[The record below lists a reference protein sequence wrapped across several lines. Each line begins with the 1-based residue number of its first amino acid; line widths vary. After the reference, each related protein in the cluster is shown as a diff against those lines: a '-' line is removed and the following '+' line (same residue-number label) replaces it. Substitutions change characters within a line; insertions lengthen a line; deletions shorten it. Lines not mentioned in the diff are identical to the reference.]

1 MTRWIVTACFF
12 VVYWPTYAQ
21 ESAETLADIRQD
33 LAYLYVEIQRLKR
46 ELSTTEA
53 PRGIVGE
60 NTILQRVDAI
70 ELELKRLTDSTE
82 RLEFRVSKVIEDG
95 TNRVSDLEFRLVEL
109 EGGDISQLSEAT
121 TLGSEISL
129 LEPDISNAEE
139 LELVVGEEADFD
151 MARAALDE
159 NRFGE
164 AAEMFKRFGKTY
176 PKSPDLNYAHFL
188 LAMCYYEKIV
198 DEKKDLGPLL
208 KAQKKF
214 KFIIKNYPSSDYA
227 LDAEYKLDLIQDYL
241 ASKEMYIASHYM
253 KKKKWIASINRYK
266 TVVEQYEKT
275 MYVEEALHRLV
286 ELYYTIGLE
295 NESQR
300 YASLLGY
307 NYQSSKW
314 YEKSYKIFNKK
325 YKSQVEIKK
334 EKKGML
340 NKFKRLFD

>member
-1 MTRWIVTACFF
+1 MNFLKIFLIFFFISFFLTNCAKKEKISLIVEEDVELQMIRAFREGYEEF
-12 VVYWPTYAQ
+12 EAGDALFAAKKFNEAELLFPQSSWAPKAALMAAYVYYAQ
-21 ESAETLADIRQD
+21 DYYFDAEA
-33 LAYLYVEIQRLKR
+33 
-46 ELSTTEA
+46 
-53 PRGIVGE
+53 
-60 NTILQRVDAI
+60 
-70 ELELKRLTDSTE
+70 ELKR
-82 RLEFRVSKVIEDG
+82 FI
-95 TNRVSDLEFRLVEL
+95 
-109 EGGDISQLSEAT
+109 
-121 TLGSEISL
+121 
-129 LEPDISNAEE
+129 
-139 LELVVGEEADFD
+139 
-151 MARAALDE
+151 
-159 NRFGE
+159 
-164 AAEMFKRFGKTY
+164 KTY
-176 PKSPDLNYAHFL
+176 PKNPDLNYAHFL

-208 KAQKKF
+208 KAQEKF
-214 KFIIKNYPSSDYA
+214 NFIIKNYPNSDYA

-275 MYVEEALHRLV
+275 IYVEEALHRLV

-295 NESQR
+295 NESQK

-325 YKSQVEIKK
+325 YKSKLELKK

-340 NKFKRLFD
+340 KKFKKLFD